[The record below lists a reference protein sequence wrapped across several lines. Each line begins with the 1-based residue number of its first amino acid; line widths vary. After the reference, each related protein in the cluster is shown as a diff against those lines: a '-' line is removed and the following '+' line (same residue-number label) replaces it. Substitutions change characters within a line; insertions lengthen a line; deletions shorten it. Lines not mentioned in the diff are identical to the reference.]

1 LSSGEVKRLALE
13 SLDAD
18 GANLRTCISSDEG
31 ADKDWTDINGNDCA
45 WYQKTRKTKPNICST
60 SEIQNNCPLACDS
73 KPVCY
78 EGDKPPPSV
87 YTIWSRI
94 MYLSEENKGGGLI
107 CVLEGVDA
115 VAECRKHKANPTS
128 TIIPG
133 AQDWLKYSSL
143 VEHKPYMDIKLEDC
157 DVLERHIDPYCSF
170 SAPWT
175 RMINTQIKTYNGYS
189 VDFWWKALEETKIAR
204 TEVHYKEDPELMRRI
219 VFFSKLSPPT
229 VLAEMVIADSVGYN
243 VYLYGAC
250 SVVEREQTAFTS
262 PIKHENGVW
271 YRTAFTLGNMND
283 DGKRGVHLY
292 HGSSVSFDF
301 ADWSWCRDETMD
313 FIQGMQLP
321 GGILIS
327 PIEVTSSP
335 LSVKEMQQ
343 RYYSNQVSVRLRR
356 GAVMDDKT
364 RMTDTIPYER
374 NTYAFPVSLVS
385 PPILLQTRVE
395 KTDVCT
401 NELGTIYQKQVWKG
415 SIEGVGC
422 ESPYGLSLSLSVPLS
437 LVLFFLLFFFLF

>member
-133 AQDWLKYSSL
+133 AQDWLKYSNF
-143 VEHKPYMDIKLEDC
+143 VAHQPYMDIKFEDC
-157 DVLERHIDPYCSF
+157 DV
-170 SAPWT
+170 
-175 RMINTQIKTYNGYS
+175 
-189 VDFWWKALEETKIAR
+189 
-204 TEVHYKEDPELMRRI
+204 
-219 VFFSKLSPPT
+219 
-229 VLAEMVIADSVGYN
+229 
-243 VYLYGAC
+243 
-250 SVVEREQTAFTS
+250 
-262 PIKHENGVW
+262 
-271 YRTAFTLGNMND
+271 
-283 DGKRGVHLY
+283 
-292 HGSSVSFDF
+292 
-301 ADWSWCRDETMD
+301 
-313 FIQGMQLP
+313 
-321 GGILIS
+321 
-327 PIEVTSSP
+327 
-335 LSVKEMQQ
+335 
-343 RYYSNQVSVRLRR
+343 
-356 GAVMDDKT
+356 
-364 RMTDTIPYER
+364 
-374 NTYAFPVSLVS
+374 
-385 PPILLQTRVE
+385 
-395 KTDVCT
+395 
-401 NELGTIYQKQVWKG
+401 
-415 SIEGVGC
+415 
-422 ESPYGLSLSLSVPLS
+422 
-437 LVLFFLLFFFLF
+437 